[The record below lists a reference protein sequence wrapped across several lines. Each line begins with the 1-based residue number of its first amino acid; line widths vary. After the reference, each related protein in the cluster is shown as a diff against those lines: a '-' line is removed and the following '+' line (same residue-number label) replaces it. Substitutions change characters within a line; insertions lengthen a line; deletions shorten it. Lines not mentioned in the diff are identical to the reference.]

1 MSALDLPAIR
11 TVVAGALNAV
21 EGITCTPRYRQIG
34 RKGEAVI
41 RFAAANRDTSGFGY
55 IVTVQALVA
64 LPTALKDAEAFIDAN
79 LDGIL
84 TALEAE
90 LVITDVAPVQLQLD
104 SGLVPALQVTGT
116 RAA

>member
-1 MSALDLPAIR
+1 MSTLTLPAIR
-11 TVVAGALNAV
+11 TALSDALNAV
-21 EGITCTPRYRQIG
+21 DGVTCTPHYRQIG

-41 RFAAANRDTSGFGY
+41 RFASAGRDSSGFGY
-55 IVTVQALVA
+55 IVTVQALIA
-64 LPTALKDAEAFIDAN
+64 LPTALKDAEAFIDGHVDA
-79 LDGIL
+79 IL

-90 LVITDVAPVQLQLD
+90 VVVSDVGPVQLQLD